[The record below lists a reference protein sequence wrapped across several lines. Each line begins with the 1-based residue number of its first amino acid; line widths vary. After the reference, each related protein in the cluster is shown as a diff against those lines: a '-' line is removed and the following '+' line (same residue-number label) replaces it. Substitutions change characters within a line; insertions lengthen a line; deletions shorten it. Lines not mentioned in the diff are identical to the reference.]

1 MTIPRPSGATLVT
14 VALLILLP
22 TLAVLQY
29 QWVGQLST
37 AARERLQRNVRI
49 AAAQFRE
56 GFDVEILRAVLSLQ
70 VGPAIAGE

>member
-1 MTIPRPSGATLVT
+1 MHVNIRLVKLKKPSGATLVT

-49 AAAQFRE
+49 AAAGMSNAR
-56 GFDVEILRAVLSLQ
+56 L
-70 VGPAIAGE
+70 